1 MTFFCIYFLSIP
13 ANGTDCL
20 TRTKNVHDREMNALA
35 VAKAVVPLPVF
46 LFLCINGYR
55 LLSEKDEELKLQ
67 YCIQEEQEL
76 EEEREGKRRRKRRRR
91 KKKKE
96 SKVRRK
102 KRMF

>member
-55 LLSEKDEELKLQ
+55 LLSE
-67 YCIQEEQEL
+67 EEQEL